1 MDSFT
6 RTFHVSDVEIYTVHM
21 HLETLHSTK
30 GRGSG
35 EEGLLH
41 ARIHMKNFHDTTRLS
56 FYSHRMFFQFLLV
69 SSQSCFPYYTK
80 QSDSAGQQG
89 LLWCR
94 EFFSQCD
101 CVAISSSRSD
111 LTLSEAETQI
121 ALIINQA
128 ELFGVSRICRDSF
141 VSLYCHQVYT
151 EVQQPM
157 NVEQDQ
163 ILAPSDQQVCL
174 EDCERVISTDCGDN
188 NWNILSNVVAQFIE
202 RDSIQLPTLRQL
214 VDCVVLEPTIGGTGM
229 ERNESVS
236 CLSLQPCMLTS

>member
-6 RTFHVSDVEIYTVHM
+6 RTFHVSDVEIYTVLI

-30 GRGSG
+30 GRGSD
-35 EEGLLH
+35 ESLLH
-41 ARIHMKNFHDTTRLS
+41 VRIHMKNFHDTTRLS

-69 SSQSCFPYYTK
+69 SSQSCVPYYTE
-80 QSDSAGQQG
+80 QSDEQQG

-94 EFFSQCD
+94 GFFSQCD

-121 ALIINQA
+121 ALIVNQA
-128 ELFGVSRICRDSF
+128 ELFGVSRICRNSF
-141 VSLYCHQVYT
+141 VSLYCHQVYA

-163 ILAPSDQQVCL
+163 ILATRVCS
-174 EDCERVISTDCGDN
+174 EDCKKVISTDCGDN
-188 NWNILSNVVAQFIE
+188 NWNILSNVIAQFIE
-202 RDSIQLPTLRQL
+202 RDSIQLPALRQL
-214 VDCVVLEPTIGGTGM
+214 ADCAVLEPTTGGTGM